1 MKTTKAGRWVLLG
14 FNLVLATAILAQP
27 GQAASARGGDCV
39 SDCGLAW
46 SDCVRGRWLGLQ
58 LRTQPVRAGLRVIH
72 VESFRSRSLSVV
84 IT

>member
-39 SDCGLAW
+39 SECVLAW
-46 SDCVRGRWLGLQ
+46 SDCVLDGGWGCSYEVGACVEECALSMWGPSDPDPFRW
-58 LRTQPVRAGLRVIH
+58 
-72 VESFRSRSLSVV
+72 
-84 IT
+84 